1 MLRILLPPPA
11 TFGTSYLASPPMA
24 TTNVLRR
31 NTAHV
36 LHRVPGPERDIE
48 DAARPDLLG
57 DNSRRALMLEL
68 QLALASRQ
76 N

>member
-1 MLRILLPPPA
+1 
-11 TFGTSYLASPPMA
+11 MA

-36 LHRVPGPERDIE
+36 LHRVHGPERDIE

-68 QLALASRQ
+68 QLALAHQDELRMLNQESLF
-76 N
+76 